1 MRRMI
6 NKPRVLLVG
15 WDGADWHLA
24 NPLIEQGRMPQLA
37 EMVKNGASGP
47 IESLPPYLSPMLWNT
62 IGTGHHPAEH
72 GIIGFT
78 EFNVASQRIQ
88 PVSSQGRR
96 VKALWN
102 ILSQEGKRAHVFGW
116 FASHPAEK
124 INGVCVAE
132 TFAKFKAIKPGEEHQ
147 LPTGSVNPES
157 AGLDLADVRVPPG
170 EVDINL
176 LQFFI
181 PRINEVDLQR
191 DPRPEK
197 LLKHLS
203 ELYTLHNAAVATLE
217 DEPDSDFL
225 AIYYHFIDWICHDFV
240 EYGAPQRPEILDWD
254 FEIYSGVVEKAYELQ
269 DMLLRDLLS
278 RVGRDAVCVI
288 VSDHGFLSGDDR
300 PVRTPNVTAGIAAWH
315 RPQGLLT
322 IAGPGIAPG
331 ARIDGARL
339 FDVTPTILHTMD
351 LPLGRD
357 MVGRVLQGA
366 FADTTRQPA
375 EIESWEKRGP
385 ALETFQASAMSA
397 QESAELLRQFAD
409 LGYINLKG
417 DPFETAEDLTRR
429 ENAWNLGQALL
440 NVDRLT
446 DALPLLEE
454 AWFHGPE
461 HAYLAMPLARC
472 QAKLGL
478 VEEAMETAEVIC
490 DFEDSNPQVPL
501 LLAEIYRECRE
512 FAASEAELDKA
523 QALGIAPATIEA
535 QKGLLR
541 LVEDRFEDAEM
552 IFRDLSGSAP
562 SFEMSLGL
570 VRALTRQEK
579 FSEAEPLVRRLLC
592 EHPND
597 ANVWFTQAQLRQAEK
612 DHDGAKVAYARA
624 LELNPQFL
632 NASFNLTKQERA
644 SAQAK
649 GDFIPFTPTG
659 FDFSSGETRSKQLGR
674 ENKERL
680 VTLRTESAARAAR
693 WLESREKIR
702 EEIGPQHVI
711 KMTGTDPAALP
722 PTEPI
727 IVVSGLPRSGT
738 SLMMQMLAAAG
749 LPLKTDDLRE
759 SDEHNPRGYFEWEP
773 IKRLSEDPSCIDQAA
788 GHVVKVVSS
797 QIGYLLTGRSYR
809 VIWMS
814 RAMEQIVV
822 SQERMIR
829 DQHPERDMGERASR
843 QAMLK
848 SHHGSVLEA
857 LRRQAAAGE
866 LELIEMTYQRCLE
879 EPDLVACQIAEF
891 LGIDTTET
899 LPAIV
904 AVIDRGLHRAKAD

>member
-1 MRRMI
+1 MMT
-6 NKPRVLLVG
+6 KPRVLLVG

-24 NPLIEQGRMPQLA
+24 NPLIKQGRMPQLA

-62 IGTGHHPAEH
+62 IATGHHPAEH

-102 ILSQEGKRAHVFGW
+102 ILSQEDKRAHVFGW

-147 LPTGSVNPES
+147 IPTGSVHPES
-157 AGLDLADVRVPPG
+157 AGPDLADVRVPPAA
-170 EVDINL
+170 VDINL

-191 DPRPEK
+191 DPRPKK

-269 DMLLRDLLS
+269 DLLLRDLLG

-300 PVRTPNVTAGIAAWH
+300 PERTPNVTAGIAAWH
-315 RPQGLLT
+315 RPQGLVT
-322 IAGPGIAPG
+322 IAGPGIALG

-339 FDVTPTILHTMD
+339 FDVTPTILHAMH
-351 LPLGRD
+351 LPVGRD
-357 MVGRVLQGA
+357 MVGQVLRGA
-366 FADTTRQPA
+366 FADTTRETA

-385 ALETFQASAMSA
+385 ALETFQAGAMSA

-409 LGYINLKG
+409 LGYIDLKG

-454 AWFHGPE
+454 ARFHGPE

-478 VEEAMETAEVIC
+478 LKEAMETAEVIR
-490 DFEDSNPQVPL
+490 DFEDTNPQVPL

-512 FAASEAELDKA
+512 YAASEAELDKA
-523 QALGIAPATIEA
+523 QALGTAPEFISA

-541 LVEDRFEDAEM
+541 LVEDRFEDAEA
-552 IFRDLSGSAP
+552 IFRELSERAP
-562 SFEMSLGL
+562 SFELSLGL
-570 VRALTRQEK
+570 VRALARQEK
-579 FSEAEPLVRRLLC
+579 FAEAEPLVERLVA

-597 ANVWFTQAQLRQAEK
+597 ANVWFTQAQLLQAEK

-644 SAQAK
+644 SAQAQ
-649 GDFIPFTPTG
+649 GEFIPFTPTG
-659 FDFSSGETRSKQLGR
+659 FDFSTGETRSEQLGR

-680 VTLRTESAARAAR
+680 AALRTESAARSAR
-693 WLESREKIR
+693 WWDAREKIR
-702 EEIGPQHVI
+702 GETGPQRVI
-711 KMTGTDPAALP
+711 KTKPTTPTAAP
-722 PTEPI
+722 PMEPI

-738 SLMMQMLAAAG
+738 SLMMQMLDAAG

-773 IKRLSEDPSCIDQAA
+773 IKRLSEDPACIDQAS

-797 QIGYLLTGRSYR
+797 QIGHLPADRRYR

-814 RAMEQIVV
+814 RTLEEIVV
-822 SQERMIR
+822 SQERMIL
-829 DQHPERDMGERASR
+829 DQHPERDLGERAHR
-843 QAMLK
+843 QSMLE

-866 LELIEMTYQRCLE
+866 LELIEMSYQRCLA
-879 EPDLVACQIAEF
+879 EPDQVAHEIAKF
-891 LGIDTTET
+891 LGEDVTET
-899 LPAIV
+899 LPAMV
-904 AVIDRGLHRAKAD
+904 AVIDRGLHRARAG